1 MLPTSRRLLGAGH
14 VCPSHR
20 TGLRVLGWHRGL
32 RTHPASLYVG
42 AHTYRQRSEGRSFL
56 PLKKQ
61 SHSGAEPFFE
71 RAGRRPSCTSAFP
84 LPQRVARGA
93 SAAAR
98 GGQLPPQSRAPPA
111 TPGSGRPRAAV
122 RRSSVLQRG
131 NAAPARCGGEPPGS
145 PSRRCPPLSQNAG
158 K

>member
-1 MLPTSRRLLGAGH
+1 MPMGSILHSLGTVASQPSGSFLLA
-14 VCPSHR
+14 SEFWSAA
-20 TGLRVLGWHRGL
+20 LGYR
-32 RTHPASLYVG
+32 
-42 AHTYRQRSEGRSFL
+42 RQRSEGRSFL

-145 PSRRCPPLSQNAG
+145 PSRRCPPLSQNAASG
-158 K
+158 